1 MWHKKYEDLPSIWRI
16 FEFEMDSKT
25 RKNQWNFVYIQDLPS
40 IWRIFWK
47 IWEFEMWQIK
57 MEVINNEASEALLNV
72 KFSVIGFIAGL
83 VPIPYAI
90 VNGFSQW
97 ILNLIFGAIFSVT
110 AGKLLFPRVSILAL
124 FSDFSFTSVGAF

>member
-1 MWHKKYEDLPSIWRI
+1 
-16 FEFEMDSKT
+16 MDSKT
-25 RKNQWNFVYIQDLPS
+25 RKNQWNLVYIQDLPS

-97 ILNLIFGAIFSVT
+97 ILNLIFGAILSVT
-110 AGKLLFPRVSILAL
+110 AGKLLFPRVSYLTL
-124 FSDFSFTSVGAF
+124 VGAF

>member
-1 MWHKKYEDLPSIWRI
+1 
-16 FEFEMDSKT
+16 
-25 RKNQWNFVYIQDLPS
+25 
-40 IWRIFWK
+40 
-47 IWEFEMWQIK
+47 

-72 KFSVIGFIAGL
+72 KISVIGIIAGL

-90 VNGFSQW
+90 INGFSQW
-97 ILNLIFGAIFSVT
+97 ILNLIFGAIISVT